1 MKNNELNALFA
12 DLATPQIADA
22 CVRRHKPLR
31 VAPFGIQSLLAGS
44 HIAGR
49 VLSAQHYGSVDIFFE
64 AFEQAENG
72 DILVIDN
79 QGRTDEGCIGDLTVL
94 EAQSVHLSGMIVWG
108 CHRDTVQLW
117 DIGFPVFSYGAMTLG
132 PVRLDPRPADALAWA
147 QFGSHKIQAGDFV
160 FADEDGVIFV
170 SPPDLDDVLT
180 MARTIFEKERQQA
193 LDIQAG
199 HNLREQLQF
208 RDYLAQR
215 AVDPSYSFRQ
225 HLRRLGG
232 AIEE

>member
-1 MKNNELNALFA
+1 
-12 DLATPQIADA
+12 
-22 CVRRHKPLR
+22 
-31 VAPFGIQSLLAGS
+31 
-44 HIAGR
+44 
-49 VLSAQHYGSVDIFFE
+49 
-64 AFEQAENG
+64 
-72 DILVIDN
+72 
-79 QGRTDEGCIGDLTVL
+79 
-94 EAQSVHLSGMIVWG
+94 MIVWG